1 MTDAAAAGPAAV
13 RSERMTVNGISLHLR
28 TAGDGPLVL
37 LLHGWPETSY
47 AWRRVIPALAAQYT
61 TVAVDMRGC
70 GDSDRPEGGYDKR
83 TVAADMAALIDQLGL
98 GQARVAGHDWGGA
111 VGYYLTAA
119 YPGLVSH
126 FAAIETVLPGFGL
139 AELADISLGQQHAWW
154 MSLATMLDV
163 PEWLLAGREREFL
176 AYFYRQHAYS
186 PGAIGPADL
195 DEYARCYS
203 APGAMRA
210 GFGYYRTLA
219 DDVRDFGDLPVPGCP
234 VLSVGGRQRLGG
246 LVAAS
251 IRQVAP
257 HSEEVII
264 ERCGHYPAEE
274 QPAVLGDTL
283 RRFFTSPSAASTAAP

>member
-1 MTDAAAAGPAAV
+1 VTDAAAAGPAAV
-13 RSERMTVNGISLHLR
+13 RSERMTVNGISMHLR
-28 TAGDGPLVL
+28 TAGDGPLVV

-47 AWRRVIPALAAQYT
+47 AWRRVVPELAAQYT

-83 TVAADMAALIDQLGL
+83 TVAADVAALIDQLGL

-139 AELADISLGQQHAWW
+139 ADLADISLGQQHAWW

-195 DEYARCYS
+195 DEYARCYC
-203 APGAMRA
+203 APGPCEP
-210 GFGYYRTLA
+210 
-219 DDVRDFGDLPVPGCP
+219 D
-234 VLSVGGRQRLGG
+234 SVTTGPWLTTSGISATCQF
-246 LVAAS
+246 
-251 IRQVAP
+251 
-257 HSEEVII
+257 
-264 ERCGHYPAEE
+264 
-274 QPAVLGDTL
+274 PAVP
-283 RRFFTSPSAASTAAP
+283 FCPSAAGSGSAAWSPRASARSRRIQRR